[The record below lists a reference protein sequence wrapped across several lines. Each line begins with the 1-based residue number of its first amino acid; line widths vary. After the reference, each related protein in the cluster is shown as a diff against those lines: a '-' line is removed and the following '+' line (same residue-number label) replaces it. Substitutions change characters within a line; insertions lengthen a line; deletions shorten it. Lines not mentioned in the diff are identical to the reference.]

1 MKKNLG
7 NREGFVRTV
16 EGKTEYYV
24 WVEGQSVQ
32 VSEEVYKFLESSNN
46 KENYQ
51 RKVEKM
57 HCSISY
63 EQLVDDIEQMD
74 HHGSM
79 PMCLLSCSAEET
91 FFQEIEKED
100 EHAVAKALSEEIEQ
114 LSEIDHMMM
123 DTFFQGR
130 SGVLLAAKQLGLSE
144 RTIYNHRAR
153 LATQLAKKVQEKR

>member
-63 EQLVDDIEQMD
+63 E
-74 HHGSM
+74 
-79 PMCLLSCSAEET
+79 
-91 FFQEIEKED
+91 
-100 EHAVAKALSEEIEQ
+100 
-114 LSEIDHMMM
+114 
-123 DTFFQGR
+123 
-130 SGVLLAAKQLGLSE
+130 
-144 RTIYNHRAR
+144 
-153 LATQLAKKVQEKR
+153 